1 MAKILYVEDDGG
13 LRKFYTMAFAAA
25 GHDVTACHD
34 YKSAQQALSGALQRQ
49 QSFDLIVSD
58 GQYPG
63 DTRFKKGVYADSD
76 RNGSACLLHDVKLL
90 QLPIPVA
97 VVTLQPDFYRK
108 NPYPAVCRAPDH
120 IFNKMEF
127 TAKRLAAAVPAL
139 LAGVQPN

>member
-49 QSFDLIVSD
+49 EKFDLIVSD

-63 DTRFKKGVYADSD
+63 DARFRQGVYTDTG
-76 RNGSACLLHDVKLL
+76 RNGSACLLHDVNML
-90 QLPIPVA
+90 QLTTPVV
-97 VVTLQPDFYRK
+97 VVTMQPDFYSK
-108 NPYPAVCRAPDH
+108 HPYPDVCRTPDH
-120 IFNKMEF
+120 IFDKTEF

-139 LAGVQPN
+139 LAGAQPN